1 MKKLFTL
8 FCLMA
13 LATASNATSIV
24 YDFEALL
31 SGGYT
36 TINSSGTKVFEG
48 KTLHVISSFTNVGG
62 DVGVN
67 VNGRIAALY
76 QSGNGSNF
84 WFRDASRPW
93 FVSAGKTSYMAFD
106 DLKAGDVVKIIGALT
121 PLTILCDNVEGYEKG
136 TTFDATYTEDAPL
149 ELVAKVDGY
158 IYGSYGGYTA
168 IKKIIVESS
177 AAEAA
182 SDPIITITAAKD
194 AVRTVTI
201 DANTGAAGTAQTAYY
216 SLDGSEPTNAS
227 TEYTAPFTV
236 SETTTVKAVAYCG
249 ETASNVVTLE
259 VEAGFT
265 IKLND
270 AVLGVNAMQAKESLF
285 SPVYGV
291 SADNSLLIGSPTAT
305 LSASFL
311 GKDVTADLLAG
322 TFIPSANGKLIVTST
337 AEGYESS
344 TVTEVVYSTYNQTY
358 ASADYSALTDE
369 ASVQN
374 ALGAEWSKD
383 APTRWANWN
392 KNNSIYGDKYN
403 VYSYTGEAE
412 GNIYLDK
419 DNMLRGPKALQFMES
434 FGFGRG
440 VSGATT
446 VSIENTG
453 TPQDITLYRVI
464 NSKGLDVN
472 TYTETFVK
480 STNYNFYNSYSKFDI
495 PGCETLCQVTIYSPE
510 VQSTYTAK
518 FINTKDWEKVYVWV
532 WNEEENLYDV
542 WSGKEITKTGEQ
554 IDGHDVYVWTYTG
567 DFIPGYIIFN
577 NGIEQTSDLDFVDGG
592 VYNHTGLITLN
603 TYTATFKTNLVWE
616 SVYAYAWSGDGDT
629 AVKFLGDW
637 PGTKVTDVDD
647 SNDDYDIYT
656 LTFEAYVAP
665 EKIIFSNG
673 VGGKVGRTQTA
684 DLEFV
689 NGKEY
694 SLIYVPSDL
703 MEYAIQLAASADEGE
718 ALDKLLEAIQY
729 AFENDDES
737 QLQAAIDQFIADTEK
752 ANYFIEFSAGKYYI
766 IDAETDMKMAAGG
779 SFGTHGIVNELG
791 LDLWLTP
798 YTESRTVTIDSR
810 VSGGGD
816 SHFLSQNLFMDS
828 EEWGWG
834 LLYQGFGF
842 YIKDPNSGKYI
853 NIDEDN
859 NLVLSDTPREW
870 IIVTDEGVREE
881 RLEELAYAT
890 IDKPKDAT
898 FLITAPNFNRNDQ
911 RNAEAWNV
919 SGDCTLSTGNEVN
932 NCAESLHSTFTISQ
946 TLAGAPK
953 GTYQLTAQGFYR
965 QDDGASEAAPQFFIG
980 SEMVQLPKLT
990 GSEANASD
998 ASASFTNGLYTIDP
1012 ITFYYDG
1019 TGDLTIGIQGTA
1031 EHQWVVF
1038 DNFCLTYLSPE
1049 EIQGDDPAD
1058 YELYVA
1064 GVQVTST
1071 NAKDILGDGGT
1082 FTFKAK
1088 TKTLTINGSY
1098 TYDDWF
1104 LIRNEVEDLTI
1115 YVANDVELSAAT
1127 PDFLFYLWK
1136 STTITGP
1143 GKLTLNGNI
1152 AVVYGSLLTIKDANI
1167 EFPQTTSY
1175 AIMGNQ
1181 EGEKLLINNSSI
1193 HAVSYYQA
1201 IGNFD
1206 GGITIEDSMLE
1217 DGLRI
1222 SDDGSYICKT
1232 DGGDANDVTIY
1243 NLDYIT
1249 VLKDLKD
1256 FKDSKD
1262 LIFNLAGQRLSKPMK
1277 GINIID
1283 GKKVLIK

>member
-1 MKKLFTL
+1 MKSFTKMFMMLLMLCAAGASYADENVIYVQDAEIPVEEVQVAQTIELSIWMKNTAPIRGFEFDMYLPEVISVKKNNKGRIQGVKFNAGRLPEDDEHTLTLSELSDGAVHFVIGSMYDETFTGNDGEIMIMEVNLSANVAVGNYPIQLKNIKLTETNPSNYYETELMESVFRVTGEPSLPNVVHDGTYYVMSAQEGTLINAENVLDAKGVPITFT
-8 FCLMA
+8 FSNNAYTIEGADFFTGKQWTVAEAFEGMSGYYTISNTDGFVA
-13 LATASNATSIV
+13 VSATNTLEQIADGTADAAIWILLQKTYWEDIV
-24 YDFEALL
+24 N
-31 SGGYT
+31 STYT
-36 TINSSGTKVFEG
+36 IAGTKNLTGTENDWDIVDANQMVYNEETGLYEKKFEG
-48 KTLHVISSFTNVGG
+48 VVIENGNQPEFKVVQTNMEGNKIWYPNGDNWVITTSYVGG
-62 DVGVN
+62 
-67 VNGRIAALY
+67 
-76 QSGNGSNF
+76 
-84 WFRDASRPW
+84 
-93 FVSAGKTSYMAFD
+93 
-106 DLKAGDVVKIIGALT
+106 
-121 PLTILCDNVEGYEKG
+121 EG
-136 TTFDATYTEDAPL
+136 
-149 ELVAKVDGY
+149 
-158 IYGSYGGYTA
+158 IY
-168 IKKIIVESS
+168 
-177 AAEAA
+177 
-182 SDPIITITAAKD
+182 DITITFDSYDLKEIGVD
-194 AVRTVTI
+194 AVK
-201 DANTGAAGTAQTAYY
+201 TG
-216 SLDGSEPTNAS
+216 
-227 TEYTAPFTV
+227 
-236 SETTTVKAVAYCG
+236 
-249 ETASNVVTLE
+249 
-259 VEAGFT
+259 
-265 IKLND
+265 
-270 AVLGVNAMQAKESLF
+270 
-285 SPVYGV
+285 
-291 SADNSLLIGSPTAT
+291 
-305 LSASFL
+305 
-311 GKDVTADLLAG
+311 
-322 TFIPSANGKLIVTST
+322 
-337 AEGYESS
+337 
-344 TVTEVVYSTYNQTY
+344 
-358 ASADYSALTDE
+358 
-369 ASVQN
+369 
-374 ALGAEWSKD
+374 
-383 APTRWANWN
+383 
-392 KNNSIYGDKYN
+392 
-403 VYSYTGEAE
+403 
-412 GNIYLDK
+412 
-419 DNMLRGPKALQFMES
+419 
-434 FGFGRG
+434 
-440 VSGATT
+440 
-446 VSIENTG
+446 
-453 TPQDITLYRVI
+453 DIT
-464 NSKGLDVN
+464 K
-472 TYTETFVK
+472 
-480 STNYNFYNSYSKFDI
+480 
-495 PGCETLCQVTIYSPE
+495 
-510 VQSTYTAK
+510 
-518 FINTKDWEKVYVWV
+518 
-532 WNEEENLYDV
+532 
-542 WSGKEITKTGEQ
+542 
-554 IDGHDVYVWTYTG
+554 
-567 DFIPGYIIFN
+567 
-577 NGIEQTSDLDFVDGG
+577 
-592 VYNHTGLITLN
+592 N

-656 LTFEAYVAP
+656 LTFEAATAP

-694 SLIYVPSDL
+694 SLIYVRSDL
-703 MEYAIQLAASADEGE
+703 MEYAIQLADSADEGE
-718 ALDKLLEAIQY
+718 ALNKLLEAIQY
-729 AFENDDES
+729 AYENDDES

-752 ANYFIEFSAGKYYI
+752 ANYFIEFTAGKYYI
-766 IDAETDMKMAAGG
+766 IDAETDMMMAAGG
-779 SFGTHGIVNELG
+779 SFGTHGIVNERG

-798 YTESRTVTIDSR
+798 YTESRTVTIDSH
-810 VSGGGD
+810 VSGGGN

-870 IIVTDEGVREE
+870 IIFSAKGVMEE
-881 RLEELAYAT
+881 RMGELAEAT
-890 IDKPKDAT
+890 INNPKDAT

-1049 EIQGDDPAD
+1049 EIQGEDPAD
-1058 YELYVA
+1058 YQLYVA

-1082 FTFKAK
+1082 FTFNAK

-1098 TYDDWF
+1098 TYDNMF

-1115 YVANDVELSAAT
+1115 YVANDVELSAAI

-1152 AVVYGSLLTIKDANI
+1152 AVIYGSLLTIKDANI

-1206 GGITIEDSMLE
+1206 GGITIENGMLE

-1222 SDDGSYICKT
+1222 SDNGAYICKT

-1243 NLDYIT
+1243 NLEDYIT
-1249 VLKDLKD
+1249 GLKNLKD

-1262 LIFNLAGQRLSKPMK
+1262 IIFNLAGQRLSKPAK
-1277 GINIID
+1277 GINIVG
-1283 GKKVLIK
+1283 GKKMLIK